1 MIIIKYFYEIPTM
14 LLKYIYIYTYIY
26 TYLYIYINS
35 LSLLIA
41 LKGGVNHYTHFVD
54 DKTED

>member
-14 LLKYIYIYTYIY
+14 LLKYIFVH
-26 TYLYIYINS
+26 IYINS

-41 LKGGVNHYTHFVD
+41 LRDGVNHYTHFVD
-54 DKTED
+54 DETED